1 MENFKDLNLEVELHR
16 DHASL
21 SHLTITNEL
30 LKMVEKRQSDGPSLR
45 HTIRLI
51 GTDQTS
57 DFKFREDGVL
67 KFKGRV
73 CVSMMMS

>member
-1 MENFKDLNLEVELHR
+1 
-16 DHASL
+16 
-21 SHLTITNEL
+21 
-30 LKMVEKRQSDGPSLR
+30 MVEKRQSDGPSLR